1 MKNTGKK
8 ALSLYLAFLLI
19 ISMITP
25 AFIVSYG
32 AVTSINITDENG
44 VEITE
49 RQTIKEY
56 DTVQLKYT
64 TAETVP
70 DGVYVVWSSNL
81 PLLAG
86 VDENGVVKGYD
97 YSKSAVINLWIDENI
112 RILPLVGDSMADKI

>member
-1 MKNTGKK
+1 MKRTGKK
-8 ALSLYLAFLLI
+8 VLSLYLAFLI
-19 ISMITP
+19 ILSMIAP

-32 AVTSINITDENG
+32 AVNSINITDENG

-64 TAETVP
+64 TSEAVP
-70 DGVYVVWSSNL
+70 DGAYVVWSSNL

-86 VDENGVVKGYD
+86 VDENGVVKG
-97 YSKSAVINLWIDENI
+97 
-112 RILPLVGDSMADKI
+112 